1 MITYDYPVN
10 LNNSQKKLRGSNET
24 DIDLNELSIP
34 CMMEEKFTLGDTLE
48 GNDPKAL

>member
-1 MITYDYPVN
+1 LITYDYPVN

-34 CMMEEKFTLGDTLE
+34 WHDGGKIYIGGHLGR
-48 GNDPKAL
+48 K